1 LPLTDDKTGNLYVF
15 RVVDSKPAHAPE
27 SFVKVRDQVVEDL
40 RLLRGFET
48 ARSRAESLRACT
60 ATQSLREAY
69 EADTDLVAFKEQKES
84 VNSGY
89 FEPPAISRVLKY
101 QASRGRSPTGV
112 FVGIGIG
119 NVPNEVVDQF
129 FAMEHADEKVKVI
142 ELKDR
147 AAVLLAEWV
156 ETKPPG
162 EDEFNALRKEL
173 ISQLSDARWRDA
185 ASAWLDPEKV
195 RARTGFALVTK

>member
-1 LPLTDDKTGNLYVF
+1 LTDDKTGNLYVF
-15 RVVDSKPAHAPE
+15 RMVDAKPAHPPE
-27 SFVKVRDQVVEDL
+27 SVAEVRDQVVTDL
-40 RLLRGFET
+40 RLSRAYEVT
-48 ARSRAESLRACT
+48 KTRAESLRACS
-60 ATQSLREAY
+60 ATQSLQEAY
-69 EADTDLVAFKEQKES
+69 EADADLVAFKERSEGMK
-84 VNSGY
+84 SGY
-89 FEPPAISRVLKY
+89 FDPPPMSRVLKH

-119 NVPNEVVDQF
+119 NVPNEVVDQC
-129 FAMEHADEKVKVI
+129 FALEQGDEKTRVI

-162 EDEFNALRKEL
+162 EDEFNTLRK
-173 ISQLSDARWRDA
+173 QLVAQLADVRWRSA
-185 ASAWLDPEKV
+185 TSAWLDPEKV